1 MENDPDKPPLFKSW
15 SGIYFL
21 VIATLVVLVIIFS
34 LISKV
39 YQ

>member
-21 VIATLVVLVIIFS
+21 VIATLAVLVLIFS